1 MTASLKEDLRTLISE
16 IAEQDVTDDDKLF
29 IDMGVDSMMGVE
41 IVAAIE
47 RQYQLKLADAELD
60 EVSTLNRAVA
70 LVERKVA
77 AKSA

>member
-1 MTASLKEDLRTLISE
+1 MASLEDLHKGWQAYLPAGFQPPDAGE
-16 IAEQDVTDDDKLF
+16 
-29 IDMGVDSMMGVE
+29 
-41 IVAAIE
+41 
-47 RQYQLKLADAELD
+47 LKLADAELD